1 MGKVHLQRYV
11 KEAGILLQTS
21 IPKEIRDYQEK
32 IIFGLS
38 IRQLGF
44 ASLAVA
50 VGIGSYFVLT
60 HLLSVPL
67 SIASYCIVA
76 VCAPFMAL
84 GFIRIHG
91 RTFEQHLLLV
101 YRHRKRGTHPR
112 LYARTLLPDL
122 LEPDAVH
129 EIPYHKPTSNLNRRR
144 KYEAQQEAAS
154 VRKTE

>member
-1 MGKVHLQRYV
+1 MKLSVILPCYNVGRFVRLCLDSLA
-11 KEAGILLQTS
+11 EAFALSS
-21 IPKEIRDYQEK
+21 IDDYEIIVVNDGSTDGSEAVIRDYQEK

-44 ASLAVA
+44 TSLAVA

-101 YRHRKRGTHPR
+101 YRHRKHRSQQNPSW
-112 LYARTLLPDL
+112 YAGCGAGN
-122 LEPDAVH
+122 E
-129 EIPYHKPTSNLNRRR
+129 RR
-144 KYEAQQEAAS
+144 
-154 VRKTE
+154 